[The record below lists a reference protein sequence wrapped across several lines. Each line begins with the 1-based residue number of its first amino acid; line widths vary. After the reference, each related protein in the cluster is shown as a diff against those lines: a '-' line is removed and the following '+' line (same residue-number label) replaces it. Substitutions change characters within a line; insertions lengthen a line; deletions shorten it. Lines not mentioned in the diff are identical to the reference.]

1 MINQGLR
8 KDGGDGGDGTDG
20 SDRDD
25 SISKVADL
33 FLVDKTVGNDS
44 QRSTTSL

>member
-33 FLVDKTVGNDS
+33 FYN
-44 QRSTTSL
+44 